1 MNLLPLLFYV
11 AAGVAYGLHF
21 TKRSPRAGR
30 MATASLAGA
39 VLVHTFVIGMQ
50 TMELGRLPFVGA
62 SGIISAFVWLLAVAY
77 LYTEV
82 STDERAMGVF
92 IVPLLVVLQAASA
105 LGDRVI
111 EPAPVLDSPLLA
123 VHVMSVLF
131 AYAGFALACVVG
143 ITYVLL
149 FRELKAKQLGFF
161 AARLPSLQVLDAMNG
176 RAVGIGWLFLT
187 AGLAVGAVWLFQLP
201 APRVRAMSLFDPKI
215 FVVSLSWLVYSFELY
230 ARRAIGWNG
239 KRAAWLSALGFS
251 IVLLNLVPVGY
262 FLTESHNF

>member
-11 AAGVAYGLHF
+11 TAGVAYGLHF
-21 TKRSPRAGR
+21 TRRSPRAGR
-30 MATASLAGA
+30 IATASLAAA

-62 SGIISAFVWLLAVAY
+62 PGIISAFVWLLAVAY

-92 IVPLLVVLQAASA
+92 IVPLLVVLQTASA

-131 AYAGFALACVVG
+131 AHAGFALACVVG
-143 ITYVLL
+143 ITDVLL
-149 FRELKAKQLGFF
+149 FRELNRVALIDF
-161 AARLPSLQVLDAMNG
+161 
-176 RAVGIGWLFLT
+176 IGQIQTVFLKH
-187 AGLAVGAVWLFQLP
+187 
-201 APRVRAMSLFDPKI
+201 S
-215 FVVSLSWLVYSFELY
+215 E
-230 ARRAIGWNG
+230 
-239 KRAAWLSALGFS
+239 
-251 IVLLNLVPVGY
+251 
-262 FLTESHNF
+262 